1 MVPRIYF
8 GSGKLFTYEKSLL
21 RYFQQNISGYANATS
36 IPQNVLAEM
45 QSGLV
50 IATGSMQAAFNGCQK
65 LPSIP
70 AFKVDTSKVTN
81 FDSAYWNN
89 RSATSIDANWININ
103 NATTIQSM
111 FKDCVALT
119 SLDLSSWVG
128 GKLTNMENAFR
139 NLTAITS
146 IDLSNLDTSTI
157 TRFYFAF
164 NSCPNLTEIKG
175 VLDFSSATNIT
186 YMFSGCSKLRG
197 LKVRNIPSNLSGQT
211 FIQYTGL
218 GSNQFEIVD

>member
-21 RYFQQNISGYANATS
+21 RYFQQNIPGYANATS
-36 IPQNVLAEM
+36 IPQNVLAEL

-81 FDSAYWNN
+81 FDSAYWNS

>member
-111 FKDCVALT
+111 FKDCVALKT
-119 SLDLSSWVG
+119 LDLSSWVG

-218 GSNQFEIVD
+218 GPNQFEIVD

>member
-8 GSGKLFTYEKSLL
+8 ESGKLFTYEKSLL
-21 RYFQQNISGYANATS
+21 RYFQQNIPGYANATS
-36 IPQNVLAEM
+36 IPQNILTEL

-50 IATGSMQAAFNGCQK
+50 VATGSMQAAFNGCQK

-70 AFKVDTSKVTN
+70 AFKVDTSKVSN
-81 FDSAYWNN
+81 FDSAYWNS
-89 RSATSIDANWININ
+89 RAATSIDANWIDISS
-103 NATTIQSM
+103 ATTIQSM

-128 GKLTNMENAFR
+128 GKLKNMENAFR
-139 NLTAITS
+139 NLTNVTS

-164 NSCPNLTEIKG
+164 NGCPNLTEIKG

-186 YMFSGCSKLRG
+186 YMFSGCSKLRN
-197 LKVRNIPSNLSGQT
+197 LKVKNIPSNLSGQT

-218 GSNQFEIVD
+218 GSNQFEIVS

>member
-81 FDSAYWNN
+81 FDSAYWNS
-89 RSATSIDANWININ
+89 RSATSIDADWININ

-111 FKDCVALT
+111 FKDCVALKT
-119 SLDLSSWVG
+119 LDLSSWVG